1 MISFLD
7 APVLSVKFRRGNL
20 LSSFVPGS
28 YSGTLKLRKD
38 FSRTT
43 WLSLLFD
50 AEKEH
55 GVRVLALAELGLIF
69 HLCHLLAMSP
79 SQTCACL
86 GKGKDPDV

>member
-7 APVLSVKFRRGNL
+7 APVLSVKFSRGNL
-20 LSSFVPGS
+20 LSSFVLGS
-28 YSGTLKLRKD
+28 YSGTPKLRKD

-55 GVRVLALAELGLIF
+55 GVRVVA
-69 HLCHLLAMSP
+69 LAMSP